1 MADKVRKFGKVS
13 FTDVQVGNIVSV
25 GDYYDRVAVGIVE
38 EKKETREYKSVG
50 VRFGFNSEE
59 LVNVII
65 EDLEHTNGEPMYELL
80 EIVRSYAGM
89 TISSDK

>member
-80 EIVRSYAGM
+80 SIIRSYVG
-89 TISSDK
+89 DK

>member
-89 TISSDK
+89 TISSNK